1 MNATNGEND
10 RSTNFQSVV
19 HERLDDQIAWYDKKA
34 AFNQRL
40 YRRSSVTQIALSAM
54 IMIIA
59 ASSQAPTIPVVRNHF
74 DLGIA
79 AVLAAVLT
87 VLKAIETAYQWQSNW
102 INYRAAAES
111 LKREKYL
118 YRGNAGPYG
127 DAANP
132 GRLLIE
138 RVEDVIAHETGG
150 WAGRM
155 QQAQPAAV
163 AGTERA
169 KQSEG
174 H

>member
-1 MNATNGEND
+1 MSVTLQADD
-10 RSTNFQSVV
+10 RSTEFESVV

-34 AFNQRL
+34 AFNQRR
-40 YRRSSVTQIALSAM
+40 YRRSSVAQIALSAI

-74 DLGIA
+74 DLGVA

-87 VLKAIETAYQWQSNW
+87 VLKAIESAYQWQSNW

-118 YRGNAGPYG
+118 YRARAGPYAE
-127 DAANP
+127 AANP

-163 AGTERA
+163 AGSEQA
-169 KQSEG
+169 KQNEG
-174 H
+174 R